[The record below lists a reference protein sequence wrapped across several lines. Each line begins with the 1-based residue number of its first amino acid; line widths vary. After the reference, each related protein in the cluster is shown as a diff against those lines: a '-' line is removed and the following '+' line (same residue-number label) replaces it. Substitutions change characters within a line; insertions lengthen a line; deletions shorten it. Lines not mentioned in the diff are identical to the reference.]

1 MQIASFKQVDRL
13 FSAKYCKDN
22 STFIA
27 YLMPYSAYEATL
39 EELREEHKKAV
50 HFVRASRILNEY
62 KQIVESSSDDGEPK
76 GSSGVPVL
84 NVMRGSELI
93 ESAII
98 VVRYFG
104 GKLLGVGGLVRAYSK
119 AALNVLEIADLLPY
133 EPLEQSSLE
142 ISFSKIEHA
151 KYLSKKL
158 NIKISD
164 ISFNEKN
171 AILKLEGRAEALLE
185 FKEILGG

>member
-1 MQIASFKQVDRL
+1 MQQVDKL
-13 FSAKYCKDN
+13 FIAKHCKDN

-27 YLMPYSAYEATL
+27 YLMPYNIYEATL

-84 NVMRGSELI
+84 NVMRGSELV

-119 AALNVLEIADLLPY
+119 AALKVLEIADLLPY
-133 EPLEQSSLE
+133 EPLEQAKLE

-158 NIKISD
+158 NIKISN
-164 ISFNEKN
+164 ISFENSS
-171 AILKLEGRAEALLE
+171 ATLMLEGKIEALLE
-185 FKEILGG
+185 FKKMLGG